1 LKQTQIEQEKVMMKD
16 LEKMVKV
23 LDIWKMRMMRMKM
36 LLSVKLRI
44 WLEGER
50 RRGGCR
56 WIVRTKKRIRVLG
69 MAWR

>member
-1 LKQTQIEQEKVMMKD
+1 VEQHSTPEAGHLKQTQIEQEKV
-16 LEKMVKV
+16 
-23 LDIWKMRMMRMKM
+23 MMRMKM

-56 WIVRTKKRIRVLG
+56 WIVRSKKRIRVLG